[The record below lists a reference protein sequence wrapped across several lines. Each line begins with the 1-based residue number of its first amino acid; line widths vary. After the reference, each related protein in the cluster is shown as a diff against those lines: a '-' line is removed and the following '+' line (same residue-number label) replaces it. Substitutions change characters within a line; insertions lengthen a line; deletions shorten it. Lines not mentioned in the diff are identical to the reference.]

1 MQRRMQR
8 GSREQR
14 QIRGHRTKERQG
26 GSPRPRRG
34 KKTFY
39 NSIKKYKIGSFPV
52 GSPRWQKAMMNYLL
66 DMKNNG
72 YDIKT
77 VETDQVRK
85 LHSKRDCAGTQ

>member
-26 GSPRPRRG
+26 SPRARRG

-39 NSIKKYKIGSFPV
+39 NTIKKYKIGSFPV
-52 GSPRWQKAMMNYLL
+52 GSPMWQKAMINYLL

-85 LHSKRDCAGTQ
+85 Q